1 MVRPMSLLTLAVNKS
16 PDPVHSPSHYKVGS
30 IETADAIE
38 ASMSADA
45 WEGYLKGNILKYLW
59 RYPYK
64 GKREEDLRKARWYLD
79 RLIKVVASK
88 APIVTKLPDRDIYGG
103 F

>member
-1 MVRPMSLLTLAVNKS
+1 MKPEAS
-16 PDPVHSPSHYKVGS
+16 DPVHKPSHYTTGN

-38 ASMSADA
+38 SSMSPEA

-64 GKREEDLRKARWYLD
+64 GKREQDLRKARWYLD
-79 RLIKVVASK
+79 RLIVAVTTK
-88 APIVTKLPDRDIYGG
+88 APSVTRLPDRDIYGG
-103 F
+103 Y

>member
-16 PDPVHSPSHYKVGS
+16 PDPVQSPSHYTVGS

-38 ASMSADA
+38 ASMSAEA

-64 GKREEDLRKARWYLD
+64 GKAEQDLRKARWYLD
-79 RLIKVVASK
+79 KLLGSLAVAQEDKPTAQSQS
-88 APIVTKLPDRDIYGG
+88 
-103 F
+103 

>member
-45 WEGYLKGNILKYLW
+45 WEGYLKG
-59 RYPYK
+59 YPYK